1 MIRGLGVDVVE
12 VCRFDNK
19 EESFLKKLFTDE
31 EISEWKRRGG
41 VSEYLS
47 SRFAAKEAFVKAIGE
62 GFGDVQPKD
71 ITVRNDSS
79 GRPYFSLAGKALE
92 KVDGMNVL
100 LSISHERSVA
110 IAAVIIDG

>member
-1 MIRGLGVDVVE
+1 M
-12 VCRFDNK
+12 
-19 EESFLKKLFTDE
+19 
-31 EISEWKRRGG
+31 
-41 VSEYLS
+41 
-47 SRFAAKEAFVKAIGE
+47 KAIGE